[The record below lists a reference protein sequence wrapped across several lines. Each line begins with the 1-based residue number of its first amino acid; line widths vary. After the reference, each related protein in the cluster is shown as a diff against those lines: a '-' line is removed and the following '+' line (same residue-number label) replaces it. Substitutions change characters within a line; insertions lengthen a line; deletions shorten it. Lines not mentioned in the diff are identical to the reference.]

1 MNEEILEQ
9 TLRLGEDSVTEF
21 KGVIKSNYK
30 VDRSDMAKAITALA
44 NTRGG
49 HVFIGVE
56 DDGTPT
62 GVGTVEQAD
71 DLMRQITQ
79 ICQDVIEPP
88 LLCNVV
94 KREVRGVPILVVEV
108 PFSPNRPHRATG
120 TYYVRDA
127 NRSRPALR
135 EDLVKLLQSTDY
147 HFDEQPVAGA
157 TLDEL
162 DRDAVRAFLSSAYP
176 GRTSE
181 QHITPLLG
189 SLKCI
194 DRTGVP
200 TVTGV
205 LMFGR
210 EPTRWLVDA
219 RISAVRIPG
228 TEVSRTFLDK
238 QEIEGRVLDQ
248 LDAAS
253 AFIQRNV
260 AAPSH
265 VEGLMRV
272 EGGIPLDVVREAI
285 TNAVLHRDYRI
296 ASQTRLL
303 VFDDRIEV
311 INPGNLLNQ
320 LTLENIRVGGISQK
334 RNPVLA
340 SVLNK
345 ARRSESLGFG
355 VPDMIRRMKDLGFR
369 EPSIEVLGGHF
380 KLILWTTRSTGA

>member
-9 TLRLGEDSVTEF
+9 ILRLGEDSVTEF
-21 KGVIKSNYK
+21 KGVIKTHYK
-30 VDRSDMAKAITALA
+30 VDRSDTAKAITALA

-49 HVFIGVE
+49 HLLVGVE

-79 ICQDVIEPP
+79 ICHEHIEPP

-94 KREVRGVPILVVEV
+94 KREIRGIPVLVVEV
-108 PFSPNRPHRATG
+108 PFSPSRPHRATSI
-120 TYYVRDA
+120 YYVRDG

-135 EDLVKLLQSTDY
+135 EELVKLLQSTDY

-162 DRDAVRAFLSSAYP
+162 DRDAVRAFLTAAYP
-176 GRTSE
+176 GRASE

-205 LMFGR
+205 LMFAR

-219 RISAVRIPG
+219 RISAARIQG

-260 AAPSH
+260 AAPSR
-265 VEGLMRV
+265 VEGLVRV

-311 INPGNLLNQ
+311 INPGDLLNQ

-340 SVLNK
+340 SALNK

-355 VPDMIRRMKDLGFR
+355 VPDMIRRMKELGFR
-369 EPSIEVLGGHF
+369 EPSIEVIGGHF
-380 KLILWTTRSTGA
+380 KLILWTTRSAEA